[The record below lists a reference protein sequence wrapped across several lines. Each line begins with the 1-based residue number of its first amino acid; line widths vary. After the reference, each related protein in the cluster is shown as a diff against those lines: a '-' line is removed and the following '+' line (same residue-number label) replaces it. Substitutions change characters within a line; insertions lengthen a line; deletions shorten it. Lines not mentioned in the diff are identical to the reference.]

1 MYGCIWKWL
10 YLGQLNY
17 EMVIMQR
24 NLIFLVN
31 PISGGGNKDK
41 VVKLIELNTKKA
53 SIPYRILPTDKDGK
67 YDDVKKIIE
76 DEHITDV
83 IICGG
88 DGSVN
93 QVVSALR
100 HLKVNFG
107 IIPLGSGNGLAF
119 AAGISKSPSKALD
132 IIYKGVVGPI
142 DAFKI
147 NEHFSC
153 MLSGLGFD
161 ANVAHTFAKQTTRGL
176 STYIAITIKTFIVAK
191 AYPFTLIVNNEK
203 MDTKALFISI
213 ANSNQFG
220 NNFTI
225 APKASLS
232 DGLLDIVVVKKMNKV
247 NSMAKM
253 TAQLFLG
260 KLTTFNKKDIYS
272 GIHYFQTENI
282 KIENHS
288 NAPLHIDGE
297 PVSTAKIVDVKI
309 IKHAFNLI
317 Q

>member
-1 MYGCIWKWL
+1 
-10 YLGQLNY
+10 
-17 EMVIMQR
+17 MQR
-24 NLIFLVN
+24 SLIFLVN

-41 VVKLIELNTKKA
+41 VVKLIEQKTKKA
-53 SIPYRILPTDKDGK
+53 SIPYRILPTDKDGN
-67 YDDVKKIIE
+67 YTEVKKIIASE
-76 DEHITDV
+76 KITDV

-93 QVVSALR
+93 QAVSALR
-100 HLKVNFG
+100 HLKINFG

-119 AAGISKSPSKALD
+119 AAGIPKSPSKALEM
-132 IIYKGVVGPI
+132 IYNGSAGPV

-161 ANVAHTFAKQTTRGL
+161 ADVAHTFANQTTRGL
-176 STYIAITIKTFIVAK
+176 STYIIITIKTFIVAK
-191 AYPFTLIVNNEK
+191 SYPFTLIVNNEK
-203 MDTKALFISI
+203 METDALFISI

-220 NNFTI
+220 NNFKI
-225 APKASLS
+225 APRASLS

-253 TAQLFLG
+253 TAQLFRG
-260 KLTTFNKKDIYS
+260 RLTTFNKKDVYD

-282 KIENHS
+282 TIENHG
-288 NAPLHIDGE
+288 NASLHIDGE
-297 PVSTAKIVDVKI
+297 PVSSAKKVEVQI

-317 Q
+317 KE

>member
-1 MYGCIWKWL
+1 
-10 YLGQLNY
+10 
-17 EMVIMQR
+17 MQR
-24 NLIFLVN
+24 SLIFLVN
-31 PISGGGNKDK
+31 PISGGGNKEK
-41 VVKLIELNTKKA
+41 VIKIIELNTKKA
-53 SIPYRILPTDKDGK
+53 SIPYRILPTDKEGK
-67 YDDVKKIIE
+67 YDEVKKIIAE
-76 DEHITDV
+76 EHITDV

-93 QVVSALR
+93 QAVSALR
-100 HLKVNFG
+100 HLKINFG

-119 AAGISKSPSKALD
+119 AAGIPKSPSKALD
-132 IIYKGVVGPI
+132 IIYKGSSCPI

-161 ANVAHTFAKQTTRGL
+161 ANVAHTFAKQSTRGL
-176 STYIAITIKTFIVAK
+176 STYIAITIKEFIFAK
-191 AYPFTLIVNNEK
+191 SYPFTLTVNDDK
-203 MDTKALFISI
+203 MHTDALFISI

-253 TAQLFLG
+253 TAQLFMG
-260 KLTTFNKKDIYS
+260 KLTKFNKKDVYS
-272 GIHYFQTENI
+272 GVHYFQTENI
-282 KIENHS
+282 TIENHG

-297 PVSTAKIVDVKI
+297 PVSSAKIVEVKI
-309 IKHAFNLI
+309 IKHAFNLL
-317 Q
+317 QG

>member
-1 MYGCIWKWL
+1 MGK
-10 YLGQLNY
+10 LNN
-17 EMVIMQR
+17 EMVKMKR

-41 VVKLIELNTKKA
+41 VIKLINDLTKKA
-53 SIPYRILPTDKDGK
+53 SIHYRILPTDKDGN
-67 YDDVKKIIE
+67 YIEVKKII
-76 DEHITDV
+76 DEEKITDV
-83 IICGG
+83 VICGG

-100 HLKVNFG
+100 DTKINFG

-119 AAGISKSPSKALD
+119 AAGIPKSPAKALQL
-132 IIYKGVVGPI
+132 IFNGKAVPV

-147 NEHFSC
+147 NDHFSC

-161 ANVAHTFAKQTTRGL
+161 ADVAHTFAKQTTRGL
-176 STYIAITIKTFIVAK
+176 RTYIAITIKTFISSK
-191 AYPFTLIVNNEK
+191 SYPFTLIVNNEI
-203 MDTKALFISI
+203 MHTHALFISI

-253 TAQLFLG
+253 TAQLFRG
-260 KLTTFNKKDIYS
+260 RLTEFNKKDVYS

-282 KIENHS
+282 TIENPG
-288 NAPLHIDGE
+288 NAQLHIDGE
-297 PVSTAKIVDVKI
+297 PVPSAIKVEVGI

-317 Q
+317 QN